1 MFAGG
6 INMDYI
12 REELLRQ
19 NRILT
24 RLMIGEKSQD
34 ELDPLAKE
42 GHIFSEE
49 KDTSAEIR
57 WSRSVVEELTAAGIA
72 VAGTGGEESLRMQRK
87 SESDSGE
94 TGWSAFYAVRKDPKE
109 TGDAANIRAMS
120 RYIQRDARRYDGGF
134 SIY

>member
-34 ELDPLAKE
+34 ELDP
-42 GHIFSEE
+42 
-49 KDTSAEIR
+49 
-57 WSRSVVEELTAAGIA
+57 
-72 VAGTGGEESLRMQRK
+72 VA
-87 SESDSGE
+87 
-94 TGWSAFYAVRKDPKE
+94 
-109 TGDAANIRAMS
+109 
-120 RYIQRDARRYDGGF
+120 
-134 SIY
+134 

>member
-1 MFAGG
+1 
-6 INMDYI
+6 MDYI

-24 RLMIGEKSQD
+24 RLMIGENSQD
-34 ELDPLAKE
+34 ELEPVAKE
-42 GHIFSEE
+42 DHSFSEE
-49 KDTSAEIR
+49 KDESAETR
-57 WSRSVVEELTAAGIA
+57 WSRSAVEELTAAGIA
-72 VAGTGGEESLRMQRK
+72 AVGTDGDERPRLQRK

-109 TGDAANIRAMS
+109 TGDATNIRAMS